1 VLEKEAQPCEIKEPS
16 ESSSSHSTDPARPD
30 LCRHRA
36 ERIPSLLQQPPFT
49 AAAARELMMVMQA
62 TPYGHVLFGLQIVC
76 GFLLLARLFVP
87 IALTILAGY
96 LFNIYMFH
104 IFLDHAFNPLALFAS
119 VLWALTFLR
128 HRDAFRTILRPR
140 PLKTAEGPQ

>member
-1 VLEKEAQPCEIKEPS
+1 MKVLAHIQ
-16 ESSSSHSTDPARPD
+16 R
-30 LCRHRA
+30 
-36 ERIPSLLQQPPFT
+36 SLLGLIFVVTGLNGFFRFLHQSPFT

-87 IALTILAGY
+87 IPLTILAGY

-104 IFLDHAFNPLALFAS
+104 IFLDHTFNPLALFAS
-119 VLWALTFLR
+119 VLWVLTFLR
-128 HRDAFRTILRPR
+128 NRDALRTSW
-140 PLKTAEGPQ
+140 